1 MNFEGGEIIIR
12 LYSGNFHSPEKPE
25 LSDLLLAQTLTI
37 KFADAELPQPALMKK
52 WGGGLSKDAYGNYI
66 YTLPRLRGRNGKLKS
81 RGGGIFFPSYWW
93 VFNNDGIKVGDPA
106 QGHRN
111 LYNWNTSKSSPEMET
126 ISFSRA
132 GRMRR
137 FHSPGMTI
145 LDYGNQGS
153 DVVRTMVLRHSDYRH
168 LSAKKEVPKNG
179 LFPMR
184 DTMNQRILCCI
195 RSRDLIPRWCPVR
208 HEMLRPWFPLSAD
221 QKIQIVINP
230 TGNPIFR
237 KRKMDWNMR
246 FTVTSTMGFR

>member
-1 MNFEGGEIIIR
+1 M
-12 LYSGNFHSPEKPE
+12 
-25 LSDLLLAQTLTI
+25 
-37 KFADAELPQPALMKK
+37 
-52 WGGGLSKDAYGNYI
+52 SKDAYGNYI
-66 YTLPRLRGRNGKLKS
+66 YTLPRPRGRNGKLGS
-81 RGGGIFFPSYWW
+81 RGAGIFFPSYWW

-168 LSAKKEVPKNG
+168 LSAKKEVPK
-179 LFPMR
+179 
-184 DTMNQRILCCI
+184 
-195 RSRDLIPRWCPVR
+195 DLIPRWCPVR

-237 KRKMDWNMR
+237 KRKRDWHMR
-246 FTVTSTMGFR
+246 FMETSTMEFR